1 MSKEEIIKRIIKE
14 TSCSEE
20 KAKIIFDK
28 AIENKDIIVKLDW
41 EYVINRA
48 IIVAVIAT
56 GLWALWRHIG

>member
-56 GLWALWRHIG
+56 GLWALWQHIG